1 MNRAFVW
8 SAAGSALS
16 IVLYAVFIAGVGV
29 GAGSDAY
36 FAGLG
41 IAQALAGLLYAPYEA
56 FAQRFALDRLRNGVR
71 PAPPLVVS
79 YLALSGIALVPY
91 YLWGEALLGP
101 LFGPAYAADPALWR
115 YHFRVLGALVPL
127 TGAVTMMQVCCQA
140 RERYVLPK
148 VGIVMSRII
157 AIGLL
162 VAAGESRLRA
172 MSVVVVV
179 AQAVAAGVGAAGVG
193 GWRMRPRALVG
204 ETRAALREW
213 MHVNR
218 WTMILKTDVLLE
230 RVLAARVTTGFLSLY
245 HIGWS
250 GVVGLVEAFHA
261 AFVVADSNRYHAAGR
276 GARIGGLRALIDGPY
291 RASRAAG
298 VRITGLA
305 AGIAGAVAVAALATG
320 WAPGGVRPAEVA
332 LLVVTLVAA
341 QLAQFLWKQLA
352 GAYTIQHRAVEFAR
366 GLTLVYLV
374 FVFPRILL
382 TWQLGAVG
390 FCVGLVAYYWT
401 QVGVVGR
408 RA

>member
-1 MNRAFVW
+1 MNRAFLW

-16 IVLYAVFIAGVGV
+16 IALYALFMAGVGV
-29 GAGSDAY
+29 GTGSDAY

-41 IAQALAGLLYAPYEA
+41 IAQALAGLLFAPYEA
-56 FAQRFALDRLRNGVR
+56 FAQRFALDRLRAGAR
-71 PAPPLVVS
+71 PAPPLVAS
-79 YLALSGIALVPY
+79 YLALSAVALIPY

-115 YHFRVLGALVPL
+115 HHFRVLGALVPL
-127 TGAVTMMQVCCQA
+127 AGAVAMIQVCCQA

-148 VGIVMSRII
+148 VGIVVSRIV

-172 MSVVVVV
+172 MSVVVVA
-179 AQAVAAGVGAAGVG
+179 AQALAAGVGAAGVG
-193 GWRMRPRALVG
+193 GWGMRPRALWG
-204 ETRAALREW
+204 ETRAALGEW
-213 MHVNR
+213 LGVNR
-218 WTMILKTDVLLE
+218 WTMILKTDQLLE
-230 RVLAARVTTGFLSLY
+230 RVLAARVATGFLSLFY
-245 HIGWS
+245 MGWS
-250 GVVGLVEAFHA
+250 GVVSLVEAFHA
-261 AFVVADSNRYHAAGR
+261 AFVVADSNRYHAAAH
-276 GARIGGLRALIDGPY
+276 GARVGGLRALLDGPY
-291 RASRAAG
+291 RSSRAAG
-298 VRITGLA
+298 ARLTGLA
-305 AGIAGAVAVAALATG
+305 AGLTAAVAVAAVATG

-332 LLVVTLVAA
+332 LLLGTLVAA

-374 FVFPRILL
+374 FVIPRILL

-390 FCVGLVAYYWT
+390 FCAGLVAYYGT
-401 QVGVVGR
+401 QVLVVGR